1 MAVAK
6 RAFCAAGTVMNGLN
20 EPTVT
25 CRISEVG
32 DKICLGDVIPE
43 FFYRGSRSPL
53 SWIPRFKH
61 AGMTDRQFTS
71 PGTFGKQ
78 TQRT

>member
-6 RAFCAAGTVMNGLN
+6 RAFCAAGTVMNELN

-43 FFYRGSRSPL
+43 FFLSGVQVSPL
-53 SWIPRFKH
+53 L
-61 AGMTDRQFTS
+61 DS
-71 PGTFGKQ
+71 PLQACGNDG
-78 TQRT
+78 